1 VSIEGGSQAPA
12 AWSLRLVDRQIL
24 HVVQIKSMVNLFFIH
39 QFNNEMLLVMTEE
52 FGFMS
57 YEDSLLG

>member
-1 VSIEGGSQAPA
+1 
-12 AWSLRLVDRQIL
+12 
-24 HVVQIKSMVNLFFIH
+24 MVNLFFIH